1 MRGAEDISLIL
12 TAHQVPYLPWLGLF
26 HKIALADKFVS
37 FDQVQYSPRDWTT
50 RNKIM
55 TTKGPMWLS
64 VPVKKNFG
72 QKLCEVE
79 ICEDM
84 NWQRKHWASIRLN
97 YSRAP
102 FFAKYA
108 NYFENHYLR
117 SVWCNLDHMNN
128 SMLDWFLRQLG
139 INIEIR
145 FAGAFRFKGEKSA
158 LVLDMCKQLGA
169 NKYIFGIQGKEYCDV
184 KAFRD
189 AGVKPIFQ
197 NYIPPQYSTWKG
209 ESVPNL
215 SIIDLLFNH
224 GPNSLDI
231 LMSGNL
237 TKEQL

>member
-1 MRGAEDISLIL
+1 MIL

-55 TTKGPMWLS
+55 TSKGPIWLT

-79 ICEDM
+79 ICNET
-84 NWQRKHWASIRLN
+84 NWRRKHWNSIRLN
-97 YSRAP
+97 YARAP
-102 FFAKYA
+102 FFKEHAYWFEQIYHEPPLKYL
-108 NYFENHYLR
+108 NDLNIRMLGYFFR
-117 SVWCNLDHMNN
+117 SI
-128 SMLDWFLRQLG
+128 G
-139 INIEIR
+139 IKTKFFHASSYN
-145 FAGAFRFKGEKSA
+145 FKGEKSA

-169 NKYIFGIQGKEYCDV
+169 TKYIFGIQGKDYCDI
-184 KAFRD
+184 KAFES

-197 NYIPPQYSTWKG
+197 NYIPPSYSTWKS
-209 ESVPNL
+209 ECIPNL

-224 GPNSLDI
+224 GPDSLDI
-231 LMSGNL
+231 LMSGNV
-237 TKEQL
+237 TKAQLEA

>member
-1 MRGAEDISLIL
+1 MRGAEDVSLIL
-12 TAHQVPYLPWLGLF
+12 TAHQVPYLPWPGLF

-72 QKLCEVE
+72 QKLCQVK
-79 ICEDM
+79 IDNNQ
-84 NWQRKHWASIRLN
+84 NWHKKHWKSIQLN
-97 YSRAP
+97 YQRAA
-102 FFAKYA
+102 FFKKYA
-108 NYFENHYLR
+108 WYFEMIYNDRKFTYLEEM
-117 SVWCNLDHMNN
+117 NLG
-128 SMLDWFLRQLG
+128 MLMFFLDELG
-139 INIEIR
+139 IKTKVYQ
-145 FAGAFRFKGEKSA
+145 AGHYDFKGEKSA

-169 NKYIFGIQGKEYCDV
+169 QKYIFGIQGKEYCDV
-184 KAFRD
+184 KAFES

-224 GPNSLDI
+224 GPNSLEI